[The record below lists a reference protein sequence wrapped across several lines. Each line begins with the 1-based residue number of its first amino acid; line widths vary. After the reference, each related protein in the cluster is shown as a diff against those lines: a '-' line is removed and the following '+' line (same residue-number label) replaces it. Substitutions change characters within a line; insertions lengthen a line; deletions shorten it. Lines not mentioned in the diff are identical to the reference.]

1 MKMMFMAVL
10 FALVSVNAMA
20 ADCAKG
26 KIEFSKYNEDDTF
39 TVKVDGKEYWTSRW
53 NLQPLLQSAQ
63 LTGMTVTIKSSTC
76 ESGSRFAEVQFN
88 ND

>member
-1 MKMMFMAVL
+1 MKKMFMAVL
-10 FALVSVNAMA
+10 FALASVNAMA

-76 ESGSRFAEVQFN
+76 ESCSGFAEVQFN